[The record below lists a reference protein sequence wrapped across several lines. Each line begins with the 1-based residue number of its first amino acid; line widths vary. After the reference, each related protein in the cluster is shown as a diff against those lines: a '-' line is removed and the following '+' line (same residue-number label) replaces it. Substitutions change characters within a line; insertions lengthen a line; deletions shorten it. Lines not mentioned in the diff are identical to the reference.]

1 MKVVLGSLALLLVVV
16 DGRTRLPR
24 SLSKAALEATKRTP
38 KLRKLEQKRVR
49 GLTEMIKKEG
59 KLTLAKSPR
68 SSERVRPERK
78 SRALKVTEQKQIAE
92 GTTTTAEVQEERK
105 LENNYNYNYNNGNA
119 NNNAEAADG
128 EEAAADGD
136 NVWQYNWN
144 YEGDYDLDSNMD
156 NEAFGFDMTSMSFHY
171 TGCSAIKTWN
181 DDMAQDADT
190 DTVLMAQ
197 RMATFRLCPT
207 ASCSSN
213 TYNGCSSNYGD
224 YVVSMDQFLLGML
237 TMQEDRVMS
246 YCEYCQECADIES
259 FKSFYSELE
268 YRREYLVQSSTKSY
282 ESWVENYKAN
292 YANAN
297 ANNANGNYYNY
308 NANGEE
314 QEQAADDDKSDDY
327 YQQLYYKKLTSGNY
341 ANNYVYGGNGA
352 YQNYQQNGN
361 GYQYNNN
368 QQNYEN
374 YANNYNNNNGQNNN
388 GNSYY
393 YNNNGNQAYGGN
405 YGENQ
410 GQYGYQSQYSG
421 GDDQAL
427 TDDQVRA
434 NTYQEQNSAK
444 WQMWDSF
451 NQNLY
456 GQQNGGDY
464 QMYQQMSQQMQAWS
478 GMGAWNGHRVVNG
491 RMTYDNGVA
500 TWEAGWG
507 YIGSDGEFYSLEDTK
522 EAIQGTDW
530 GYELPNNWE
539 QWLDKGDEI
548 ESCSY
553 DNAGSCYNQFFACM
567 QVLGDDTYSEYVE
580 QFNEQLYEEM
590 FEDAA
595 RERFMASM
603 TDYLECTKIDFD
615 VDWNGGNDNNQNQD
629 NQNQDNQ
636 DYQGGYSNGQ
646 WQAYEGMDYQGQWE
660 QYRADDGDL
669 EFYIGPH
676 CDGDKITL
684 GVYTD
689 EYCSTYASGIAIE
702 DLLGFNPMDDADED
716 FTMVP
721 TECVSCAYNE
731 VSYICSFALFRV
743 PRKELKT
750 HSDLTHSD
758 LTTSVNGEV
767 VRG

>member
-1 MKVVLGSLALLLVVV
+1 MKVVIGSLALLLVVA
-16 DGRTRLPR
+16 DGRTRIPR

-68 SSERVRPERK
+68 LSEKVRPERK
-78 SRALKVTEQKQIAE
+78 SRALKVDEQKQITE
-92 GTTTTAEVQEERK
+92 GSTTVEAQEGRE
-105 LENNYNYNYNNGNA
+105 LENNYNYNYNNGNNQNA
-119 NNNAEAADG
+119 NNNAQQADG
-128 EEAAADGD
+128 AEDAEGGD

-144 YEGDYDLDSNMD
+144 YEGDYELDSNMD
-156 NEAFGFDMTSMSFHY
+156 NEAFGFDMTAMSFHY

-181 DDMAQDADT
+181 DEMAQDADT

-237 TMQEDRVMS
+237 TMQEDRVMG
-246 YCEYCQECADIES
+246 YCEYCQDCADIES

-282 ESWVENYKAN
+282 ESWAENYKAN

-314 QEQAADDDKSDDY
+314 QEQAAADDDKGDDY

-352 YQNYQQNGN
+352 YQNYQNNYNGN
-361 GYQYNNN
+361 GYQYNNQ

-374 YANNYNNNNGQNNN
+374 YANNYNNNGQNNN
-388 GNSYY
+388 GYY
-393 YNNNGNQAYGGN
+393 YNGNNGNQAYGGN

-410 GQYGYQSQYSG
+410 GQYGYQSSSSYG
-421 GDDQAL
+421 GDGSEEAL
-427 TDDQVRA
+427 TDDEIRA
-434 NTYQEQNSAK
+434 NTYQETNSAK

-451 NQNLY
+451 NMNMY

-507 YIGSDGEFYSLEDTK
+507 FIGSDGEFYSLEDTK
-522 EAIQGTDW
+522 EAITGTDW
-530 GYELPNNWE
+530 GYELPQNWE
-539 QWLDKGDEI
+539 QWLDKGDQI

-615 VDWNGGNDNNQNQD
+615 VDWNGGNNNNNQNQE
-629 NQNQDNQ
+629 NQDQQNGG
-636 DYQGGYSNGQ
+636 DYQGGYANGQ

-660 QYRADDGDL
+660 QYRQDDGDL

-721 TECVSCAYNE
+721 TECVSCAYDE
-731 VSYICSFALFRV
+731 VR
-743 PRKELKT
+743 
-750 HSDLTHSD
+750 
-758 LTTSVNGEV
+758 
-767 VRG
+767 